1 MWERV
6 RKAWRVIIAVMVR
19 CMILEGLCMSLT
31 TVGESDGELDKGEL
45 DKGELGKVRRE
56 YALIIKQNDI
66 ISKK

>member
-1 MWERV
+1 
-6 RKAWRVIIAVMVR
+6 
-19 CMILEGLCMSLT
+19 MSLT